1 MASAKVICGLISALE
16 THPDGLK
23 EHLFQDNGDDQHPTV
38 LLSFSLHN
46 AIKSATC
53 DQPLLSE
60 EREPDEVVKRLFEL
74 FWKITLD
81 SASNGLTDEN
91 LYALFKY
98 ELFGESPDDVKCLE
112 VFREYLKRTR
122 ERLSVTGSKPSL
134 KVTLTHIDGYS
145 ADTIAKIHSDRG
157 SDALTPPQS
166 ENIDNA
172 IKVLTGDVCP
182 DATFKTVL
190 GV

>member
-1 MASAKVICGLISALE
+1 MASADVICGLISALE

-23 EHLFQDNGDDQHPTV
+23 EHLFQESDDDQNPTV

-53 DQPLLSE
+53 EKPLLAE
-60 EREPDEVVKRLFEL
+60 DREPDEVVMRLFEL

-81 SASNGLTDEN
+81 SASNGLTDAK
-91 LYALFKY
+91 LYDIFKY
-98 ELFGESPDDVKCLE
+98 ELFGEAPDDTKCLE
-112 VFREYLKRTR
+112 VFREYLNRIRGKFSLTA
-122 ERLSVTGSKPSL
+122 KPSL
-134 KVTLTHIDGYS
+134 KVTLTRVDGFS

-157 SDALTPPQS
+157 SDALTQPRPQ
-166 ENIDNA
+166 NIDNA
-172 IKVLTGDVCP
+172 MKVLAGDVCP
-182 DATFKTVL
+182 DATLKAVL